1 MTRLLV
7 HNAVLLTL
15 DPDRPDPFRGW
26 FTVGDDGR
34 LTAVEPGDPPVEL
47 LAGLTGDQ
55 VLDGGGALVGPGFVS
70 AHSHL
75 FTSGFRGIAK
85 DESLYGWLE
94 QMLGYTAAATTED
107 VYWMTR
113 HGAQDF
119 LRNGI
124 TTAFDFTDTGL
135 TFEKE
140 SAGVSRYG
148 TELPD
153 TAYQHAQLRG
163 KVDAGLRHVHSVML
177 AQGDVAPALA
187 LAQLDEVVAAASTVD
202 PSLHLGVALSGT
214 VQWADAP
221 AAAALEVAAMRRHGL
236 LNQPHFLETPYEVE
250 LQRSKFAW
258 YADAGALGP
267 DLVFGHFIQTSD
279 EIIAAAAA
287 AGCGM
292 SWQPM
297 SNGRLASGVAR
308 IPRIREL
315 GMRVGMGL
323 DDQSCTDV
331 SDPFANLRTGLALI
345 RATHQDPAA
354 LPVRDVLELH
364 TRGSAEVLG
373 IDDRVGT
380 LRVGRYA
387 DFLVV
392 DPRDPDTGPV
402 WDTYGTY
409 VLACSLRN
417 LKQVWVGGRLVAEGT
432 RLADPDA
439 GEVSDQLHERM
450 ARLRHEVDG
459 PAS

>member
-1 MTRLLV
+1 VTRLLV
-7 HNAVLLTL
+7 RDAVLLTM

-26 FTVGDDGR
+26 FTVDEDGR
-34 LTAVEPGDPPVEL
+34 IAAVEPGDPPAAVVAE
-47 LAGLTGDQ
+47 AGE
-55 VLDGGGALVGPGFVS
+55 VLDAGGKLVGPGFVS

-75 FTSGFRGIAK
+75 FTSASRGLGM
-85 DESLYGWLE
+85 DQSLYGWI
-94 QMLGYTAAATTED
+94 QAMTRYTDAADADD
-107 VYWMTR
+107 VYWLTR

-124 TTAFDFTDTGL
+124 TSAYDFT
-135 TFEKE
+135 
-140 SAGVSRYG
+140 SAGLPFTAGDARY
-148 TELPD
+148 EAALPD
-153 TAYQHAQLRG
+153 TAFTHAQLRA
-163 KVDAGLRHVHSVML
+163 KADAGLRHVHSVML
-177 AQGDVAPALA
+177 GQGGVSAADA
-187 LAQLDEVVAAASTVD
+187 LAQLDEVVDAAGDAD
-202 PSLHLGVALSGT
+202 PALHLGLALSGT
-214 VQWADAP
+214 VQWADDP
-221 AAAALEVAAMRRHGL
+221 SAADLEVTAMRRHGL
-236 LNQPHFLETPYEVE
+236 LNQPHFLETPHDVE

-267 DLVFGHFIQTSD
+267 DLVFGHFIQTTD

-315 GMRVGMGL
+315 GMRVGIGL

-331 SDPFANLRTGLALI
+331 SDPFANMRTGLALV
-345 RATHQDPAA
+345 RATHHEPGA
-354 LPVRDVLELH
+354 LPVRDVLDMH

-402 WDTYGTY
+402 WDAHGTY

-417 LKQVWVGGRLVAEGT
+417 LHQVWVGGRLVADGPRLTDPDGT
-432 RLADPDA
+432 TVVDQVHERLA
-439 GEVSDQLHERM
+439 
-450 ARLRHEVDG
+450 RLVAQVDG
-459 PAS
+459 TPA

>member
-7 HNAVLLTL
+7 HDAVLLTM

-26 FTVGDDGR
+26 FTVGHDGR
-34 LTAVEPGDPPVEL
+34 LTAVEPGDPPREVVAA
-47 LAGLTGDQ
+47 LAPTA
-55 VLDGGGALVGPGFVS
+55 VVSAGGALVGPGFVS

-75 FTSGFRGIAK
+75 FTSGSRGLGM
-85 DESLYGWLE
+85 DQSLYGWIE
-94 QMLGYTAAATTED
+94 AMTRYTMPAGTED
-107 VYWMTR
+107 MYWMTR

-124 TTAFDFTDTGL
+124 TTAFDFTDAGL
-135 TFEKE
+135 EFEKE
-140 SAGVSRYG
+140 SEGVSRFAAS
-148 TELPD
+148 LPD
-153 TAYQHAQLRG
+153 TDRQHAQLRA
-163 KVDAGLRHVHSVML
+163 KADAGLRHVHSVML
-177 AQGDVAPALA
+177 GQGGVPRGEA
-187 LAQLDEVVAAASTVD
+187 LAQLDDVLALAGSVD
-202 PSLHLGVALSGT
+202 RDLHLGVAVSGA
-214 VQWADAP
+214 VQWGPGPETAE
-221 AAAALEVAAMRRHGL
+221 LEVAAMRRHGL
-236 LNQPHFLETPYEVE
+236 LNQPHFLETPHEVE
-250 LQRSKFAW
+250 LQRSKFRW

-267 DLVFGHFIQTSD
+267 DLVFGHFIQTTD
-279 EIIAAAAA
+279 EIIRVAAE

-297 SNGRLASGVAR
+297 SNGRLASGVAQ

-315 GMRVGMGL
+315 GMRVGIGL

-331 SDPFANLRTGLALI
+331 SDPFANMRTALALL
-345 RATHQDPAA
+345 RATHRDPAA

-373 IDDRVGT
+373 IDAHVGT

-402 WDTYGTY
+402 WDAVGTY

-417 LKQVWVGGRLVAEGT
+417 LQQVWVGGRLVAEGA
-432 RLADPDA
+432 RLCDPQA
-439 GEVSDQLHERM
+439 GEVVDQVHERM
-450 ARLRHEVDG
+450 ARLRADVDG
-459 PAS
+459 

>member
-1 MTRLLV
+1 VTRLLV
-7 HNAVLLTL
+7 HNAVLITL

-34 LTAVEPGDPPVEL
+34 LTAVETGEPP
-47 LAGLTGDQ
+47 AGLDAAD
-55 VLDGGGALVGPGFVS
+55 VVDARGALVGPGFVS

-75 FTSGFRGIAK
+75 FTSGSRGLGM
-85 DESLYGWLE
+85 DQTLYGWIE
-94 QMLGYTAAATTED
+94 EMTRYTSGADAED
-107 VYWMTR
+107 IYWMTR

-124 TTAFDFTDTGL
+124 TTAFDFTDAGL
-135 TFEKE
+135 SFDRE
-140 SAGVSRYG
+140 SAGVARF
-148 TELPD
+148 TAALPD
-153 TAYQHAQLRG
+153 SQYQHAQLRA

-177 AQGDVAPALA
+177 GQGDVDPDAA
-187 LAQLDEVVAAASTVD
+187 LAQLDEVVALAAAAD
-202 PSLHLGVALSGT
+202 PDLHLKLAISGT
-214 VQWADAP
+214 VQWADSP

-236 LNQPHFLETPYEVE
+236 LNQPHFLENPNEVE
-250 LQRSKFAW
+250 LQQSKFAW

-267 DLVFGHFIQTSD
+267 DLVFGHFIQTTD
-279 EIIAAAAA
+279 EILQAAAA

-297 SNGRLASGVAR
+297 SNGRLASGVAQ

-331 SDPFANLRTGLALI
+331 SDPWNNMRTALAML
-345 RATHQDPAA
+345 RATHKDPAA
-354 LPVRDVLELH
+354 LPVADVLAMH

-373 IDDRVGT
+373 VDEHVGT

-402 WDTYGTY
+402 WDAVGTY

-417 LKQVWVGGRLVAEGT
+417 LHSVWVGGRQVADGP
-432 RLADPDA
+432 RLCDPGSA
-439 GEVSDQLHERM
+439 EVVDQVHARM
-450 ARLRHEVDG
+450 ARLRAEADG
-459 PAS
+459 A

>member
-1 MTRLLV
+1 MTLLLV
-7 HNAVLLTL
+7 RDAVLLTM

-26 FTVGDDGR
+26 FTVDGDGR
-34 LTAVEPGDPPVEL
+34 ISAIEPGDPPADVVADE
-47 LAGLTGDQ
+47 
-55 VLDGGGALVGPGFVS
+55 VLDAGGKLVGPGFVS

-75 FTSGFRGIAK
+75 FTSASRGLGM
-85 DESLYGWLE
+85 DQSLYGWI
-94 QMLGYTAAATTED
+94 QAMTRYTDAADAED
-107 VYWMTR
+107 VYWLTR

-124 TTAFDFTDTGL
+124 TSAYDFT
-135 TFEKE
+135 
-140 SAGVSRYG
+140 SAGLPFTAGDARY
-148 TELPD
+148 EAALPD
-153 TAYQHAQLRG
+153 TAFTHAQLRG
-163 KVDAGLRHVHSVML
+163 KADAGLRHVHSVML
-177 AQGDVAPALA
+177 GQGGVSPADA
-187 LAQLDEVVAAASTVD
+187 LAQLDEVVDAARDVD

-214 VQWADAP
+214 VQWADDP
-221 AAAALEVAAMRRHGL
+221 AAADVEVAAMRRHGL
-236 LNQPHFLETPYEVE
+236 LNQPHFLETAQDVE
-250 LQRSKFAW
+250 LQQSKFAW

-308 IPRIREL
+308 IPEIRAA

-331 SDPFANLRTGLALI
+331 SDPFSNMRTALALV
-345 RATHQDPAA
+345 RATYRDPSA
-354 LPVRDVLELH
+354 LPVRDVLDLH

-373 IDDRVGT
+373 VDDRVGT

-402 WDTYGTY
+402 WDAYGTY

-417 LKQVWVGGRLVAEGT
+417 LHQVWVGGRLAADGT
-432 RLADPDA
+432 RLCDPDA
-439 GEVSDQLHERM
+439 STVVDQVHDRL
-450 ARLRHEVDG
+450 ARLVAQVDG
-459 PAS
+459 G

>member
-1 MTRLLV
+1 VTLLLV
-7 HNAVLLTL
+7 RDAVLLTM

-26 FTVGDDGR
+26 FTVDGDGR
-34 LTAVEPGDPPVEL
+34 ITAIEPGDPRADLVADE
-47 LAGLTGDQ
+47 
-55 VLDGGGALVGPGFVS
+55 VLDAAGKLVGPGFVS

-75 FTSGFRGIAK
+75 FTSASRGLGM
-85 DESLYGWLE
+85 DQSLYGWIE
-94 QMLGYTAAATTED
+94 AMTRYTDAADADD
-107 VYWMTR
+107 VYWLTR

-124 TTAFDFTDTGL
+124 TSAYDFT
-135 TFEKE
+135 
-140 SAGVSRYG
+140 SAGLPFTAGSGRYRP
-148 TELPD
+148 EVPD
-153 TAYQHAQLRG
+153 TAFTHAQLRA
-163 KVDAGLRHVHSVML
+163 KADAGLRHVHSVML
-177 AQGDVAPALA
+177 GQGGVAPADA
-187 LAQLDEVVAAASTVD
+187 LAQLDEVVDAAGDAD
-202 PSLHLGVALSGT
+202 PALHLGLAISGT
-214 VQWADAP
+214 VQWADDP
-221 AAAALEVAAMRRHGL
+221 ASADVEVAAMRRHGL
-236 LNQPHFLETPYEVE
+236 LNQPHFLETPFDVE
-250 LQRSKFAW
+250 QQQAKFAW

-279 EIIAAAAA
+279 EIIATAAA

-308 IPRIREL
+308 IPEIRAA
-315 GMRVGMGL
+315 GMRVGIGL

-331 SDPFANLRTGLALI
+331 SDPFGNMRTALALV
-345 RATHQDPAA
+345 RATYRDPSA
-354 LPVRDVLELH
+354 LPVRDVLDLH

-402 WDTYGTY
+402 WDAYGTY

-417 LKQVWVGGRLVAEGT
+417 LHQVWVGGRLVADGA
-432 RLADPDA
+432 RLCDPDA
-439 GEVSDQLHERM
+439 GTVVDQVHERL
-450 ARLRHEVDG
+450 ARLVTQVDG
-459 PAS
+459 APR